1 MPGLTIS
8 AVRGTGGILPGVHEG
23 PQRFSQVPNDVRLER
38 GMIITIEPGIYREGK
53 HGVRTEN
60 MVVVT
65 GDEKTEFGQFM
76 KFETLTLCPI
86 SLKGINGDMLT
97 AEEKK
102 WLNGYHQR
110 VFETLSPYLDIDEAE
125 WLKMNTRGI

>member
-1 MPGLTIS
+1 MVLKALIS
-8 AVRGTGGILPGVHEG
+8 LSTARFLYGVTGSNLDVLARKPLWDVGIDYKCGTGHGVGYCLGVHEG

-76 KFETLTLCPI
+76 KFETLTLCPV
-86 SLKGINGDMLT
+86 SLKG
-97 AEEKK
+97 
-102 WLNGYHQR
+102 
-110 VFETLSPYLDIDEAE
+110 
-125 WLKMNTRGI
+125 